1 MAGRVTSKGQITIPL
16 EIREQLG
23 IQPGSVVEF
32 ELRDGVVLVRKRR
45 DTGGR
50 GVALA
55 TRLRGAA
62 TARLSTD
69 EIMRLTRT

>member
-32 ELRDGVVLVRKRR
+32 ELRDEVVLVRKRR
-45 DTGGR
+45 DTAGR
-50 GVALA
+50 GAVLTA
-55 TRLRGAA
+55 RLRGAA
-62 TARLSTD
+62 TTSFSTD